1 MRNPWLERGAILLLT
16 GVLMVGCTTPQAGP
30 VHRPA
35 PAAPNAYYYYT
46 EAQLLRAQGEH
57 REALALMQQAMGLDP
72 DSRLLQR
79 ETAVLYLQLKNEDA
93 ALALLEKLLAA
104 HPDDI
109 EALNIMGRLLQSR
122 KRNDDAKRI
131 YARILAQD
139 PDNEDIYILLGNL
152 YMADAQWDA
161 ALDVFEQLVQRF
173 PDAYAGYFFLGKIYR
188 AQNDPV
194 AAEKAFRKALQIEP
208 ELEGAR
214 FELIELYAVDPKKT
228 DHQNKIVQLY
238 EELLKDN
245 PQNIRAIFGY
255 ALFERDR
262 GQTEG
267 ANRVLTTYAGDISQN
282 DLIRGIFRYYLEA
295 ENYGDA
301 DYLLTRLIELH
312 PGYNDLHYLQG
323 LASDGLKEYE
333 KALAQFRAVTSQS
346 RFYRE
351 ATIQIAFRYAEDE
364 RHDLAIAHLEDA
376 LAKDPDNTEF
386 LIYLG
391 SFNEEVENYEAAEG
405 YLRKAI
411 ETAPD
416 NERAYFRLGVV
427 YDKMK
432 RKDESIAAMKR
443 VIELN
448 DEHAN
453 ALNYLGYTYADLG
466 INLDEAEALVR
477 KALNLRPDDG
487 YITDSLGWVYY
498 KKGQYEEALK
508 WLLKASELVP
518 QDPIILEHVGDAYL
532 KLDERTKALQYYQK
546 SLSLRDED
554 SEREKIQP
562 KIDALKNEQ
571 P

>member
-1 MRNPWLERGAILLLT
+1 MT
-16 GVLMVGCTTPQAGP
+16 GVLMVGCMTPRTAP
-30 VHRPA
+30 SRRPA
-35 PAAPNAYYYYT
+35 PTAPNAYYFYT
-46 EAQLLRAQGEH
+46 EAQILRAQGEH
-57 REALALMQQAMGLDP
+57 REALALMQKAMDLDP
-72 DSRLLQR
+72 GSRLLQR
-79 ETAVLYLQLKNEDA
+79 ETAVLYLQLKDEEA
-93 ALALLEKLLAA
+93 ALALLEKLLDA

-109 EALNIMGRLLQSR
+109 DALNIMGRLLQSR
-122 KRNDDAKRI
+122 KRNDDAKRV

-139 PDNEDIYILLGNL
+139 PDNEDIYLLLGNL
-152 YMADAQWDA
+152 YMADAQYDEA
-161 ALDVFEQLVQRF
+161 FEVFEQFVQRF
-173 PDAYAGYFFLGKIYR
+173 PDAYAGYFFLGKIHR
-188 AQNDPV
+188 AQNDPA
-194 AAEKAFRKALQIEP
+194 AAEKAFRQALQIEP

-214 FELIELYAVDPKKT
+214 FELIDLYAADLQKDDHRNKT
-228 DHQNKIVQLY
+228 VQLY

-262 GQTEG
+262 GQTED
-267 ANRVLTTYAGDISQN
+267 ARRILKTYAGDISQN
-282 DLIRGIFRYYLEA
+282 DLIRGVFRHYIET
-295 ENYGDA
+295 ENYRDA
-301 DYLLTRLIELH
+301 AYLLEHLRALH

-323 LASDGLKEYE
+323 LAFDGLKAYE
-333 KALAQFRAVTSQS
+333 KALAQFQAVTPQS
-346 RFYRE
+346 RFFRE
-351 ATIQIAFRYAEDE
+351 ATIQIAFRHAEDG

-376 LAKDPDNTEF
+376 LAKDPNNTEF

-391 SFNEEVENYEAAEG
+391 SFNEETGDYAAAEG
-405 YLRKAI
+405 YLLKAI

-427 YDKMK
+427 YDKMN
-432 RKDESIAAMKR
+432 RKDDSIAAMKR

-466 INLDEAEALVR
+466 IHLDEAEALVR
-477 KALNLRPDDG
+477 KALKLRPDDG

-498 KKGQYEEALK
+498 QKGQYAEALQ
-508 WLLKASELVP
+508 WLLKASELAP
-518 QDPIILEHVGDAYL
+518 EDPIIHEHVGDAYL
-532 KLDERTKALQYYQK
+532 KLGEKAKALQYYQK

-562 KIDALKNEQ
+562 KIDALTNEQ